1 MKQWMPFA
9 ALLLLAACNP
19 EKKPAQ
25 ETSDAQNQITGNW
38 IEVMPANPKFILGV
52 TLNEDG
58 SAASIGMKTLLYEQ
72 WQQTGDTLIL
82 SGKSV
87 GNGQTIAFDDTL
99 DIIRL
104 TEDTLVVGKHGTYQR
119 VYYRTE
125 KVDAVDVV
133 DSLKLV
139 PDGGPIVAQT
149 YKGTLPAASG
159 PGIEYTV
166 TIHHQEHSGDGVFQA
181 ALNYLEAE
189 NGKDRCDMIY
199 GRQYTLRGH
208 SGNKNATVLELI
220 SFDQKTKMFFEKKK
234 DQLVMLDQQMNPIDS
249 KLNYTLNRQ

>member
-1 MKQWMPFA
+1 MKNWMPFA
-9 ALLLLAACNP
+9 ALLLFAACNT
-19 EKKPAQ
+19 EKKTVPT
-25 ETSDAQNQITGNW
+25 ESSSELVGHW
-38 IEVMPANPKFILGV
+38 IEVMYANPQIVQGV
-52 TLNEDG
+52 TLKADG
-58 SAASIGMKTLLYEQ
+58 SANSIGMKTLLYER
-72 WQQTGDTLIL
+72 WQQIGDTLIL

-87 GNGQTIAFDDTL
+87 GNGQTLAFDDTL
-99 DIIRL
+99 DIVRL
-104 TEDTLVVGKHGTYQR
+104 TEDTLVVGKYGNYQR
-119 VYYRTE
+119 VYYRTD
-125 KVDAVDVV
+125 KVEAVDVV
-133 DSLKLV
+133 DSLKLI
-139 PDGGPIVAQT
+139 PDGGPVVAQT

-189 NGKDRCDMIY
+189 NGKDRCDIIY

-220 SFDQKTKMFFEKKK
+220 SFDQSTKMYFEQKK